1 MSLESTGFVV
11 LAATVAGGAVLLF
24 IACIWAD
31 LRDGGAATPLRPL
44 GRERRGPG
52 WANLSSQPK

>member
-11 LAATVAGGAVLLF
+11 LAATLAGGALLLF

-31 LRDGGAATPLRPL
+31 VGDRAAAGAAKPR
-44 GRERRGPG
+44 RESR
-52 WANLSSQPK
+52 